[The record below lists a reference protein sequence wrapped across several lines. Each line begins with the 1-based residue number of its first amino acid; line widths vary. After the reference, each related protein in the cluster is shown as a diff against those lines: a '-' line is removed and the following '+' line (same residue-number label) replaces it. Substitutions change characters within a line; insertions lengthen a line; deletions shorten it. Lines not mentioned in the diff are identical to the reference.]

1 MRLIRVNHFHEP
13 HMNDRKTVICVP
25 GQQKGGG
32 HMDVLL
38 VKRAQRGDADAFVSL
53 IEKYKTALYKAAKS
67 YLSSEEDIADV
78 MQDTVLAAYEH
89 MGELKSAPYFKTW
102 LTRIL
107 INQCKDFLRQQKRYV
122 VSDEIMK
129 TADGTPGND
138 REFYELIKE
147 LPEDSRMIFLLY
159 YGEGFKTNEIAQIL
173 DMNENT
179 VKSRLRRGR
188 DKLKQA
194 LCY

>member
-1 MRLIRVNHFHEP
+1 
-13 HMNDRKTVICVP
+13 
-25 GQQKGGG
+25 
-32 HMDVLL
+32 MDALL
-38 VKRAQRGDADAFVSL
+38 VKRAQREDVGAFVEL
-53 IEKYKTALYKAAKS
+53 MEKYKTALYKVAKS
-67 YLSSEEDIADV
+67 YLGSEDDIADV

-89 MGELKSAPYFKTW
+89 IKELKNASYFKTW

-107 INQCKDFLRQQKRYV
+107 INQCKDFLRQQKKYV
-122 VSDEIMK
+122 VSDKIAE
-129 TADGTPGND
+129 TPCEMPENN

-147 LPEDSRMIFLLY
+147 LPEDYRMIFLLY

-173 DMNENT
+173 DVNENT

-188 DKLKQA
+188 DRLKQV

>member
-1 MRLIRVNHFHEP
+1 
-13 HMNDRKTVICVP
+13 
-25 GQQKGGG
+25 
-32 HMDVLL
+32 MDALL
-38 VKRAQRGDADAFVSL
+38 VKRAQREDVGAFVEL
-53 IEKYKTALYKAAKS
+53 MEKYKTALYKVAKS
-67 YLSSEEDIADV
+67 YLGSEDDIADV

-89 MGELKSAPYFKTW
+89 IKELKNASYFKTW

-107 INQCKDFLRQQKRYV
+107 INQCKDFLRQQKKYV
-122 VSDEIMK
+122 VSDKIAETSYEM
-129 TADGTPGND
+129 PENN

-147 LPEDSRMIFLLY
+147 LPEDYRMIFLLY

-173 DMNENT
+173 DVNENT

-188 DKLKQA
+188 DRLKQV

>member
-1 MRLIRVNHFHEP
+1 
-13 HMNDRKTVICVP
+13 
-25 GQQKGGG
+25 
-32 HMDVLL
+32 MDALL
-38 VKRAQRGDADAFVSL
+38 VKRAQKEDVGAFVEL
-53 IEKYKTALYKAAKS
+53 MEKYKTALYKVAKS
-67 YLSSEEDIADV
+67 YLGSEDDIADV

-89 MGELKSAPYFKTW
+89 IKELKNASYFKTW

-107 INQCKDFLRQQKRYV
+107 INQCKDFLRQQKKYV
-122 VSDEIMK
+122 VSDKIAE
-129 TADGTPGND
+129 TPYEMPENN

-147 LPEDSRMIFLLY
+147 LPEDYRMIFLLY

-173 DMNENT
+173 DVNENT

-188 DKLKQA
+188 DRLKQV

>member
-1 MRLIRVNHFHEP
+1 
-13 HMNDRKTVICVP
+13 
-25 GQQKGGG
+25 
-32 HMDVLL
+32 MDALL
-38 VKRAQRGDADAFVSL
+38 VKRAQREDVGAFVEL
-53 IEKYKTALYKAAKS
+53 MEKYKTALYKVAKS
-67 YLSSEEDIADV
+67 YLGSEDDIADV

-89 MGELKSAPYFKTW
+89 IKELKNASYFKTW

-107 INQCKDFLRQQKRYV
+107 INQCKDFLRQQKKYV
-122 VSDEIMK
+122 VSDKIAEASYEM
-129 TADGTPGND
+129 PENN

-147 LPEDSRMIFLLY
+147 LPEDYRMIFLLY

-173 DMNENT
+173 DVNENT

-188 DKLKQA
+188 DRLKQV

>member
-1 MRLIRVNHFHEP
+1 
-13 HMNDRKTVICVP
+13 
-25 GQQKGGG
+25 
-32 HMDVLL
+32 MDALL
-38 VKRAQRGDADAFVSL
+38 VKRAQREDVGAFVEL
-53 IEKYKTALYKAAKS
+53 MEKYKTALYKVAKS
-67 YLSSEEDIADV
+67 YLGSEDDIADV

-89 MGELKSAPYFKTW
+89 IKELKNASYFKTW

-107 INQCKDFLRQQKRYV
+107 INQCKDFLRQQKKYV
-122 VSDEIMK
+122 VSDKIAETSCEM
-129 TADGTPGND
+129 PENN

-147 LPEDSRMIFLLY
+147 LPEDYRMIFLLY

-173 DMNENT
+173 DVNENT

-188 DKLKQA
+188 DRLKQV